1 MEKLIGYDIVE
12 LGPTGGCHSI
22 TKVFPTWLGAK
33 KVLNR
38 IKKENISLVGY
49 KYIIR
54 PIYR

>member
-22 TKVFPTWLGAK
+22 TKIFPTWLGAK
-33 KVLNR
+33 RVLNR
-38 IKKENISLVGY
+38 IKKEHISLVGY
-49 KYIIR
+49 KYKLR